1 MVNAGNATWWKN
13 SGIDPEMAS
22 IPLEPPTPF
31 NIKTQITGSN
41 GRNDLNTTAKHRDSP
56 TLLYCMEEEAN
67 DILMSTKIS
76 AENQKKYAKV
86 MKKVYD
92 LQSLNKHYYW
102 RECNS
107 IGGVN
112 SLVRL

>member
-31 NIKTQITGSN
+31 DIKTHITGSN
-41 GRNDLNTTAKHRDSP
+41 GRNNLNTTAKHPDSP

-67 DILMSTKIS
+67 DILTSTKIS
-76 AENQKKYAKV
+76 AKNQKKYAKV
-86 MKKVYD
+86 MKKVDD
-92 LQSLNKHYYW
+92 LHK
-102 RECNS
+102 
-107 IGGVN
+107 V
-112 SLVRL
+112 